1 MRIIHTVWHV
11 YFAGLKFRKLL
22 FDNILLNKFR
32 EFTVKT
38 PHPHNGRG
46 VLHLKTPVRA
56 ELNYHGPLLHRCV
69 VFCDS
74 LPHFNILRVRFQIP
88 GPHLHRIEL
97 AALALADIAH
107 DGTSWENSPCGP
119 GSLLFDCCPS
129 SLLKYTNRAIKLTV
143 AHVRWNTVHVGIG
156 AQHVSK
162 CNFANDL

>member
-1 MRIIHTVWHV
+1 MRIIHTVWRL
-11 YFAGLKFRKLL
+11 YFVGLKFRKLL
-22 FDNILLNKFR
+22 FDNISLNKFR

-56 ELNYHGPLLHRCV
+56 ELNYHGPLLRRCV

-74 LPHFNILRVRFQIP
+74 LPHFDILRVRFQIP

-107 DGTSWENSPCGP
+107 DGTSWYLFGELSMWTWKLILR
-119 GSLLFDCCPS
+119 LLHFLC
-129 SLLKYTNRAIKLTV
+129 TLTS
-143 AHVRWNTVHVGIG
+143 HIRWNLPLHNCG
-156 AQHVSK
+156 
-162 CNFANDL
+162 